1 MNWYHREPTLNE
13 ILSDCIVRAVM
24 EADGI
29 DPHELAA
36 TLRQGGPEAVPRALV
51 VRRRGPALAFHD
63 GQSRWQIWQRG
74 PEGIEIS

>member
-29 DPHELAA
+29 DPQELAA
-36 TLRQGGPEAVPRALV
+36 TLRQAGRKL
-51 VRRRGPALAFHD
+51 VRRARVVQDVDKRCPNT
-63 GQSRWQIWQRG
+63 RV
-74 PEGIEIS
+74 